1 MSKGLLDQGVDP
13 TDTDDYGKSQRAI
26 EFEAAW
32 LDKRVKILSDPPDE
46 EGFSY
51 VGKIGTVVWCI
62 VPNSD
67 PEMVEVRLDDI
78 ENTVCY
84 FPHEIELIDE
94 AAPAEQPDGAERQRI
109 ADEERFWI
117 GKIVRIKSAWDA
129 HQPWEY
135 GFVEAVIA
143 PSTSDADDNA
153 HLAIRIPNDG
163 HRTANAYD
171 TEIVSGEIKERDLQ
185 LARANAE
192 IERLNKLLTELPPL
206 PPYPVNGPS
215 IVQVAWIEAR
225 AAMATKLPT
234 FPEPDRNWSQS
245 RFEKYIDAVSNVWTA
260 AQNRRSA

>member
-1 MSKGLLDQGVDP
+1 MSKELLDQGVDP

-84 FPHEIELIDE
+84 FPHEVELIDE
-94 AAPAEQPDGAERQRI
+94 VAPAEQPDGAERQRI

-153 HLAIRIPNDG
+153 HLVIHIPNDG
-163 HRTANAYD
+163 RRTANAYD
-171 TEIVSGEIKERDLQ
+171 TEIVSGEIEERDLQ
-185 LARANAE
+185 LAQANAE
-192 IERLNKLLTELPPL
+192 IEQLKEQIAGFPL
-206 PPYPVNGPS
+206 FPPYPVDGAPT
-215 IVQVAWIEAR
+215 VQIAWLEAYPK
-225 AAMATKLPT
+225 TLHKLQAIFDCST
-234 FPEPDRNWSQS
+234 RL
-245 RFEKYIDAVSNVWTA
+245 A
-260 AQNRRSA
+260 